1 MKKIKKEL
9 VNYIKDNAG
18 TSFVEIEKI
27 FEENNFDYKG
37 NGAYTSAESSHIV
50 YWYGWNRQ
58 AFNIVSELVNDDLI
72 QMNRCEPII
81 YMVDGKGLSLPI
93 ANNKNIET
101 DYWLPVVFNISKKEK
116 TQ

>member
-1 MKKIKKEL
+1 MRNIKKEL
-9 VNYIKDNAG
+9 IKYIKTNAG

-27 FEENNFDYKG
+27 FEENSFEYKG
-37 NGAYTSAESSHIV
+37 NGAYTSAENSHIV

-58 AFNIVSELVNDDLI
+58 AFNTVSGLVNDDLI
-72 QMNRCEPII
+72 EMNRCEPII

-93 ANNKNIET
+93 VNNKNIAT
-101 DYWLPVVFNISKKEK
+101 DHWLPVVFNISKKEI

>member
-1 MKKIKKEL
+1 MRNIKNEL
-9 VNYIKDNAG
+9 IKYIKTNAG

-37 NGAYTSAESSHIV
+37 NGAYTSSESSHIV

-58 AFNIVSELVNDDLI
+58 AFNIVSELVSDDLI
-72 QMNRCEPII
+72 EMNRCEPII

-93 ANNKNIET
+93 VNNKNIET
-101 DYWLPVVFNISKKEK
+101 DHWLPVVFNIYEKENI
-116 TQ
+116 

>member
-9 VNYIKDNAG
+9 VNYVKDNVD

-27 FEENNFDYKG
+27 FEENSFDYKG
-37 NGAYTSAESSHIV
+37 NGAYTSAENSHV
-50 YWYGWNRQ
+50 VFWYGWNRQ

-81 YMVDGKGLSLPI
+81 YMVDGKALSLPI
-93 ANNKNIET
+93 VDNKNIET
-101 DYWLPVVFNISKKEK
+101 DHWLPVVFNISKKEI

>member
-58 AFNIVSELVNDDLI
+58 AFKIVSELVNDDLI